1 MKKKLCRIPNENR
14 NDYWDKILDLMR
26 KSLILFIIFINV
38 TAFAFSQKVTLSV
51 ENKSVYDVLNTL
63 TEKTG
68 VAFFYN
74 YDTFNVKEL
83 VNVNVKDTDL
93 IEVVSQ
99 IIGSNYQAKFTE
111 DNLIIIVPNTQ
122 SKIANQQEIEVSGI
136 VTDKNGVPMPSVT
149 VINKSKDKW
158 DVTKNDGSYKITV
171 QSDDTLIF
179 SFLGFKD
186 VEVPVN
192 SRSYI
197 AVTMEERL
205 TELNEV
211 NIVSYSN
218 GYTKIPKERATGS
231 FGLVTAKDLEI
242 TPTIDITERLEGIEP
257 GVKVDVRTGTIQI
270 RGTNSYSTGS
280 PLIVID
286 GFPVPTGGEFG
297 LTRKAPG
304 RSVLS
309 YVNPEDIENITI
321 LKDAEASIL
330 WGSEASDGV
339 IVITTKKGKKSQE
352 PAISFSSS
360 TTIGSKISL
369 DKLRQ
374 MSTSDYVDFE
384 KEMVEGGFLVDNSWN
399 WQNTN
404 PSEVQN
410 IMFKAQRGEITVA
423 QQDAMLNELS
433 NRNNKDQINK
443 YLLGNSVAQQY
454 DFSIAGGS
462 DTHNYYISTG
472 YNKDDAVMKGNN
484 SSAYY
489 VTLNNTVKL
498 NSILSLE
505 TGVNYVK
512 TDYNQNNTANEAL
525 SNATSSPYTASSAL
539 HPYDMIVDAS
549 GNGINHYLRFTPEAI
564 QQQGLGVDNGY
575 LPWTYNYLDELNMSN
590 TKTKGDN
597 FRLNAKLTAKIT
609 DWLNVEASGMY
620 SSNKSNTSTLN
631 EADSY
636 YVRNLLNPATT
647 YQNGKLVY
655 GIPFGAHYN
664 TSTSLTSRQD
674 MRLQLNINKNFN
686 NIHSINFLAGSQVSE
701 VIGEG
706 SSQTYYGYD
715 TDTNTSKATNS
726 EYLSIFGWND
736 YLTSSDLNINKRK
749 DRYYSTYAL
758 GSYVYK
764 NKYTVSG
771 SYRLDDF
778 NLLGS
783 KTRKDRAKP
792 FWSTGLGWHVKKEN
806 FLRDVD
812 WLNTLSFRVTYGI
825 TGKAPGR
832 GAGNPHPIISVGNN
846 DWNTQLPITDILL
859 PENTNLKWE
868 KTKSWNFGL
877 DFGLFNN
884 RLSGNLDFYSKK
896 SEDIL
901 ITLPH
906 NSTYGWS
913 YVQKNTGTL
922 KGHGVDLGLTGF
934 IFRGDFQWKS
944 TFNFS
949 YNTNEVTDSRFEPT
963 AEYELIGGQ
972 GSPITGKPLGS
983 VYAYKWAG
991 LDATGQSQI
1000 FAENGDIID
1009 ASVWNDQINLED
1021 VEYMGVAQA
1030 PYFGG
1035 FFNTFS
1041 YKNFNLGV
1049 RMTYYMGHVFRNRV
1063 LQNYP
1068 TYVGGHFGSVS
1079 NDAIVAN
1086 RWRTPGDELTTNVP
1100 GLANISYNSLNRF
1113 QNADINVLPA
1123 DNIRLQ
1129 QISLGYNMPSE
1140 WLKNTFFKSM
1150 SVSFIARNLGVIW
1163 RKNNEGIDP
1172 LYLSNNNY
1180 STLPPERNYTLQFN
1194 LGF

>member
-68 VAFFYN
+68 VTFFYN

-93 IEVVSQ
+93 LEVVSQ

-122 SKIANQQEIEVSGI
+122 AKIANQQEIEVSGI

-231 FGLVTAKDLEI
+231 FGFVTAKDLEK
-242 TPTIDITERLEGIEP
+242 TPTIDINERLEGIAP
-257 GVKVDVRTGTIQI
+257 GVNVNVKTGEIEI
-270 RGTNSYSTGS
+270 RGTNSFSKTE

-286 GFPVPTGGEFG
+286 GFPLPQDGFD
-297 LTRKAPG
+297 LTK
-304 RSVLS
+304 RSQGKSILS
-309 YVNPEDIENITI
+309 YVNSDDIESITV
-321 LKDAEASIL
+321 LKDAAAAAI
-330 WGSEASDGV
+330 WGSGAANGV
-339 IVITTKKGKKSQE
+339 IVITTKTGRKSQE
-352 PAISFSSS
+352 PTVNFSSS

-369 DKLRQ
+369 DNLRQ

-384 KEMVEGGFLVDNSWN
+384 KEMVNGGFLVDNSWN

-410 IMFKAQRGEITVA
+410 IMFKAQRGEITEA
-423 QQDAMLNELS
+423 EQNAMLNELS
-433 NRNNKDQINK
+433 NRNNQDQINK
-443 YLLGNSVAQQY
+443 YLLGNSVSQQY
-454 DFSIAGGS
+454 DFSISGGS

-472 YNKDDAVMKGNN
+472 YNKDDAVMKSNN

-505 TGVNYVK
+505 TGINYVK
-512 TDYNQNNTANEAL
+512 SDYIQNNTANDAL
-525 SNATSSPYTASSAL
+525 SNATSSPYNASSAL

-597 FRLNAKLTAKIT
+597 IRLNAKLTAKVT

-620 SSNKSNTSTLN
+620 TSIKNSTNTLN
-631 EADSY
+631 ELDSY
-636 YVRNLLNPATT
+636 YTRNLLNQATT
-647 YQNGKLVY
+647 YQFGERVY
-655 GIPFGAHYN
+655 GIPLGAHY
-664 TSTSLTSRQD
+664 STSNRQTTSQS
-674 MRLQLNINKNFN
+674 MRLQLNINKSFN
-686 NIHSINFLAGSQVSE
+686 DIHNISFTAGSE
-701 VIGEG
+701 VREERGEG
-706 SSQTYYGYD
+706 SSQTRYGYD
-715 TDTNTSKATNS
+715 TNTNTSQETNS
-726 EYLSIFGWND
+726 QYPSIFGWD
-736 YLTSSDLNINKRK
+736 EYLPSVDQNVFKSK
-749 DRYYSTYAL
+749 DRALSYYSL
-758 GSYVYK
+758 GSYSYK

-771 SYRLDDF
+771 SIRLDDF
-778 NLLGS
+778 NLLGA
-783 KTRKDRAKP
+783 KTRKDRAIP
-792 FWSTGLGWHVKKEN
+792 FWSTGVSWNISEEN
-806 FLRDVD
+806 FLRNAD
-812 WLNTLSFRVTYGI
+812 WLNTLSLKATYGK
-825 TGKAPGR
+825 GGSAPSG
-832 GAGNPHPIISVGNN
+832 GIGNSNAIISVGNN
-846 DWNTQLPITDILL
+846 DWNTQLPITDISL
-859 PENTNLKWE
+859 PENSELKWE
-868 KTKSWNFGL
+868 ITNTWNFGL
-877 DFGLFNN
+877 NFGLFNN

-901 ITLPH
+901 TYLPH

-913 YVQKNTGTL
+913 YLQYNAGTL
-922 KGHGVDLGLTGF
+922 KGKGVDLGLTGF

-1035 FFNTFS
+1035 LFNTFS
-1041 YKNFNLGV
+1041 YKNFSVGV

-1086 RWRTPGDELTTNVP
+1086 RWKTPGDELTTNVP

-1123 DNIRLQ
+1123 DHLRLQ
-1129 QISLGYNMPSE
+1129 QISLGYNMPSQ

-1150 SVSFIARNLGVIW
+1150 SVSFTARNLGIIW
-1163 RKNNEGIDP
+1163 RKNDEGIDP